1 MSKFDKY
8 IHLTDTHL
16 VQGAA
21 DLYGL
26 NPKRRLSQAVQ
37 HIVDHHG
44 DAKAVFITGDL
55 THHGHDDAYAHLREC
70 LSALPMPVLPILG
83 NHDSRGNFLRHFPQ
97 TPCEANGFVQYVVE
111 LANHTAVFLDTNEP
125 GVHWGVF
132 CEQRAQWLRQVL
144 AQASKPV
151 LLFMHHP
158 FFPIGIDSM
167 DAISLRDAAPFERAI
182 AGLEQR
188 IVHCFFG
195 HIHRPIFGTYKGLA
209 YSTLR
214 GTNHQVALRL
224 QQQDLQIVGRNE
236 NPQYAVVLLDAQQVL
251 IHLEDFLDDSDTYVL
266 GG

>member
-1 MSKFDKY
+1 MRKFDKY

-16 VQGAA
+16 VKAAA

-26 NPKRRLSQAVQ
+26 NPKQRLMQAVQ
-37 HIVDHHG
+37 HIVQHHA

-55 THHGHDDAYAHLREC
+55 THHGHDDAYVHLREC
-70 LSALPMPVLPILG
+70 LTALPMPVYPILG
-83 NHDSRGNFLRHFPQ
+83 NHDSRANFLRQFGD
-97 TPCEANGFVQYVVE
+97 TPRDEHGFVQYVVE
-111 LANHTAVFLDTNEP
+111 LAEHTAVFLDTNEP

-144 AQASKPV
+144 QQAQKPV

-158 FFPIGIDSM
+158 FFPVGIDSM
-167 DAISLRDAAPFERAI
+167 DAISLRDPSSFEQAI
-182 AGLEQR
+182 RGLESR
-188 IVHCFFG
+188 IAHLFFG
-195 HIHRPIFGTYKGLA
+195 HIHRPIFGTCKGIA

-224 QQQDLQIVGRNE
+224 QQGDLQIVGKNE
-236 NPQYAVVLLDAQQVL
+236 SPQYAVVLLSAQQVV
-251 IHLEDFLDDSDTYVL
+251 IHLEDFLDTAETFVL